1 MPEQPSPSYEELS
14 ALVVGL
20 ASQLEWAQA
29 RIAELEAR
37 VGRDSTNPS
46 IPASVDSIAAK
57 AKRWADRSSRERS
70 KDRKLGG
77 QPGRKGP
84 GLAPTVA
91 PDRTETLPAPGD
103 CSGCGEDLPDAADAG
118 LSWAQ
123 VWDLPPITLEKVL
136 AASQGVSD
144 GDRGPGSSL
153 PR

>member
-1 MPEQPSPSYEELS
+1 
-14 ALVVGL
+14 
-20 ASQLEWAQA
+20 
-29 RIAELEAR
+29 
-37 VGRDSTNPS
+37 
-46 IPASVDSIAAK
+46 
-57 AKRWADRSSRERS
+57 
-70 KDRKLGG
+70 
-77 QPGRKGP
+77 
-84 GLAPTVA
+84 VA

-103 CSGCGEDLPDAADAG
+103 CSGCGEDLSDAADAG